1 MVICIAYDIKGR
13 ETMNNQNVF
22 YDELCLSIY
31 TTNRYFH
38 QLYQIVLGKY
48 ELTYLQYMV
57 LLNIKQQGKSTLVV
71 ICRNLDLD
79 TNTLTPVVKKLMI
92 KNWIKREKS
101 VTDGRSFELFL
112 TNSAEQKFELIQ
124 IEIARIQEKLVGDDQ
139 QQFTKILSQTHTLNN
154 RVQEL
159 IDELTNKK

>member
-1 MVICIAYDIKGR
+1 
-13 ETMNNQNVF
+13 MNNQNVF